1 MIKIHPLAKT
11 LLILLLISGCSQQ
24 ASYRSESGDADQR
37 PGTSTGITVFGDARL
52 GAAIG

>member
-1 MIKIHPLAKT
+1 MTKIHPLAKT
-11 LLILLLISGCSQQ
+11 LLILLLIAGCSQQ
-24 ASYRSESGDADQR
+24 ASYRSESDADQR